1 MAAILN
7 GLYCVVYSFCSL
19 SHSSKMSECVYYVEN
34 TAVNLNHKM
43 ALKLFP
49 VYLGLHPAFQ
59 RLVSNCRHGVGVVMS
74 KGVFVACFR

>member
-7 GLYCVVYSFCSL
+7 GPFCVVYSFCPL
-19 SHSSKMSECVYYVEN
+19 SHSSKTPECVSYFEN
-34 TAVNLNHKM
+34 RALNINHKM

-59 RLVSNCRHGVGVVMS
+59 RHVSDCKRGVVIS